1 MRTQSTFIS
10 FIFILTFSFAFTQ
23 SYSQKTEHFN
33 IKKIDPS
40 LWKFAQEMLHSG
52 ENIHLQFPNPH
63 PDAQW
68 FPKAGFGLFMHW
80 GIHSVVGAQP
90 SWAMI
95 KDYKYGGPVR
105 LHPPERYYAL
115 ADQFNPSDYNPDKWI
130 KAAAEAG
137 MQYAVLT
144 TKHHDGYA
152 LWPSK
157 YGNMSTKNYMEG
169 RDLIKPYVEACRKY
183 GIKIGFYFSPR
194 DWNFPGYPLRD
205 VNFDTNQRDQFL
217 PIQNEK
223 LNQENWENFFA
234 FTIGQLKE
242 LLSNYGKI
250 DVLWF
255 DGVAWNGVDDMRT
268 AQVYQWIREL
278 QPGIVINNRWGNIIN
293 PDDSQQL
300 AKEKA
305 GDFTTPEAHV
315 PDGRPDGWWE
325 SCIAIDGHWGY
336 NGTRPAKSAS
346 KIIQTLVNC
355 RKWGGNYLMNCGPA
369 PDGTMPNRFY
379 YRCEELTEW
388 MEYAG
393 ESVIGAGPTP
403 GENFANVPITT
414 GENCWYLH
422 VVDDWLDWQAPVK
435 MSNIE
440 KAPRWIIHLR
450 TGNKIEFSYENKE
463 VTIPQWPGKTGVLD
477 DVLKVVW

>member
-1 MRTQSTFIS
+1 
-10 FIFILTFSFAFTQ
+10 
-23 SYSQKTEHFN
+23 
-33 IKKIDPS
+33 
-40 LWKFAQEMLHSG
+40 
-52 ENIHLQFPNPH
+52 
-63 PDAQW
+63 
-68 FPKAGFGLFMHW
+68 
-80 GIHSVVGAQP
+80 
-90 SWAMI
+90 
-95 KDYKYGGPVR
+95 
-105 LHPPERYYAL
+105 
-115 ADQFNPSDYNPDKWI
+115 
-130 KAAAEAG
+130 
-137 MQYAVLT
+137 
-144 TKHHDGYA
+144 
-152 LWPSK
+152 
-157 YGNMSTKNYMEG
+157 
-169 RDLIKPYVEACRKY
+169 
-183 GIKIGFYFSPR
+183 
-194 DWNFPGYPLRD
+194 
-205 VNFDTNQRDQFL
+205 
-217 PIQNEK
+217 
-223 LNQENWENFFA
+223 
-234 FTIGQLKE
+234 
-242 LLSNYGKI
+242 
-250 DVLWF
+250 
-255 DGVAWNGVDDMRT
+255 MRT

-422 VVDDWLDWQAPVK
+422 VVDDWLDWKAPVK

-450 TGNKIEFSYENKE
+450 TGNKIEFSYENEK